1 MYEKLFWKEEDFK
14 IIPGTLFFI
23 ILKDSF
29 IRSTNTHT
37 HIHTQKHTN
46 ADQLNIKHLLDI

>member
-1 MYEKLFWKEEDFK
+1 MYEKLLWKEENFK